1 VRAAYGIFY
10 NRPNLTTYGGF
21 SSAPPNGNSVTVQN
35 PSSFADPWSSFPGGD
50 PFPVQVTRDYVFPLA
65 GSFQIFAPYAK
76 PTYQNQ
82 WNLSIQREI
91 GTDWLA
97 SVAYVG
103 TNIIHMWT
111 GNPLNPA
118 VYIPGNCTAGQYGLT
133 TAGACSTLGNI
144 QARRVLNLANPPEGR
159 HYGAISSL
167 DDGGTGHYNGL
178 LLGLQRRAVRGLTVS
193 GNYTWSHCIADPV
206 KTSQTAAE
214 YTIPN
219 NRASSRGNCGSDRR
233 HSFNSSTVYQTPEF
247 AGGTLKTLFSDWQI
261 SGIVRIMTG
270 QHFDVTA
277 GTDRALTGTGG
288 QKGNQIMAD
297 VFAPDKN
304 PSRWLNRAAF
314 EIPANGTYGTIGALS
329 IRGPRSIQIDMGLT
343 RTFPIREGHSLQ
355 FRMEAFNVP
364 NLVNYRNPVGSLNSV
379 DFGKILD
386 AGDPRI
392 MQAAL
397 KYTF

>member
-1 VRAAYGIFY
+1 M
-10 NRPNLTTYGGF
+10 TW
-21 SSAPPNGNSVTVQN
+21 QN
-35 PSSFADPWSSFPGGD
+35 PASFADPWANFPGGD
-50 PFPVQVTRDYVFPLA
+50 PFPVQVTKDYVFPLA
-65 GSFQIFAPYAK
+65 GSFQIFTPHAT

-82 WNLSIQREI
+82 WNISIQREV
-91 GTDWLA
+91 TTNWLA
-97 SVAYVG
+97 SAAYVG

-118 VYIPGNCTAGQYGLT
+118 VFISGNCAAGQYGLT
-133 TAGACSTLGNI
+133 APGLCSTLGNI
-144 QARRVLNLANPPEGR
+144 QARRTLNLANPAEGR
-159 HYGAISSL
+159 YYGAISSL
-167 DDGGTGHYNGL
+167 DDGGTGNYNGL
-178 LLGLQRRAVRGLTVS
+178 LLGLQRRAARGLNVS

-233 HSFNSSTVYQTPEF
+233 HTFNYSTVYQTPSF
-247 AGGTLKTLFSDWQI
+247 SNGTVKALFSDWQI
-261 SGIVRIMTG
+261 SGILRIMSG
-270 QHFDVTA
+270 QFFDVTA

-288 QKGNQIMAD
+288 QKGNQLLAD
-297 VFAPDKN
+297 VFAPDK
-304 PSRWLNRAAF
+304 SHTRWLNRDAF
-314 EIPANGTYGTIGALS
+314 EIPTNGTYGTMGAMS

-343 RTFPIREGHSLQ
+343 RSFTIREGHSLQ

-364 NLVNYRNPVGSLNSV
+364 NIVNYRNPVGSLNSV

-397 KYTF
+397 KYSF